1 MSKKKSALLG
11 MLLAAF
17 LVVFAILAATIGL
30 GWFSDSTDVSAT
42 GMQVSAKGDLE
53 IRAERGGEN
62 IAVSQPSA
70 DMKHFGGEDVKE
82 LRPGAA
88 GSFTFYVYDPNAE
101 TYDFSYTL
109 SVVNNNFY
117 DSEEGFY
124 AGVPEERKTQALQMI
139 NAHLLLFK
147 EKSDDGVYSGWI
159 PAGEPMAVSAQ
170 EREQP
175 VTVYWVWV
183 AWYSDI
189 FSDAGTLIAQE
200 DRAKIADYYC
210 FPCVYECCCHRRTGD
225 GGDRCKYRPDSRKQR
240 LVCPDLG
247 PAKQQY
253 KYKILFQ
260 HRPAGPGGGEKVYA
274 RVRG

>member
-1 MSKKKSALLG
+1 MSKKNSALLG

-42 GMQVSAKGDLE
+42 GMQVSAKGDME
-53 IRAERGGEN
+53 IRAKSGGEN

-70 DMKHFGGEDVKE
+70 DMKHFGGEDVEE

-189 FSDAGTLIAQE
+189 FSDTGTLIAQE
-200 DRAKIADYYC
+200 DRAKIADYYGSDEHKAEMFDEGEISDEGYNKADSIIGTTLKHIC
-210 FPCVYECCCHRRTGD
+210 F
-225 GGDRCKYRPDSRKQR
+225 
-240 LVCPDLG
+240 DLTV
-247 PAKQQY
+247 Q
-253 KYKILFQ
+253 
-260 HRPAGPGGGEKVYA
+260 EE
-274 RVRG
+274 